1 MVNWASGQID
11 YQYDQTG
18 NQRLGVGR
26 LTTITETG
34 THLAALSSGIE
45 TRYYYDLRGNVVR
58 QEGNVGGYAYSVG
71 YRWDLADHLT
81 GITYPDGREISYGRN
96 GVGQIGSVQS
106 SDGIPAVTLAGT
118 ISHAPFGGPSGWQF
132 WNQQTV
138 SVGRDTKYRITT
150 LQSSKASPV
159 VVAQDLTLTYNTAN
173 LVTVITD
180 NTAALSESFGYDK
193 LYRLVNSTGSY
204 GALVWKYDA
213 TGNRTKQTLNTTVS
227 NLAYPATNNRLTS
240 VGSLTRQYDAAGNL
254 TQELRSDGSTRSYA
268 YNALGR
274 LSAVTRTV
282 GGSGAMPVASYYHNA
297 LGQRVA
303 KYVAASGQWTY
314 YVYDLDG
321 KLLLEQPG
329 NSTAHRDYVYLDALP
344 LALIDV
350 PVNPATQ
357 ATKAYAI
364 HTDHLGTPMRLT
376 DTTGTVVWALDSTPF
391 DAIHGAFG
399 LPNED
404 VDLNGISIT
413 YNARFPGQYF
423 DAETGLNYNY
433 FRDYDPGT
441 GRYIESDP
449 IGLEG
454 GLNTYAYA
462 GSNPLVYI
470 DPDGLLFG
478 IPAGES
484 YGDSA
489 AEYWA
494 NRAEET
500 GNWAYHIPG
509 AVAAL
514 WTPCTSD
521 KTFLTLA
528 GGYAARIFG
537 PFTTRGAPRFIA
549 RYRKYIRYD
558 RSHHGKPPGWDGEIP
573 KWWRNRAPSVDP
585 KPVTPPP
592 VDSPES
598 SDCGCSN

>member
-1 MVNWASGQID
+1 M
-11 YQYDQTG
+11 
-18 NQRLGVGR
+18 
-26 LTTITETG
+26 
-34 THLAALSSGIE
+34 
-45 TRYYYDLRGNVVR
+45 
-58 QEGNVGGYAYSVG
+58 
-71 YRWDLADHLT
+71 
-81 GITYPDGREISYGRN
+81 
-96 GVGQIGSVQS
+96 QS

-132 WNQQTV
+132 WNQQSV
-138 SVGRDTKYRITT
+138 SVGRDPKYRITR
-150 LQSSKASPV
+150 LQSSQAPAGA
-159 VVAQDLTLTYNTAN
+159 VAQDLTLTYNTAN

-321 KLLLEQPG
+321 KLLVEQPG

-404 VDLNGISIT
+404 VDLNGTSIT

-441 GRYIESDP
+441 GRYIQSDP
-449 IGLEG
+449 IGLAG
-454 GLNTYAYA
+454 GLNTYGYV
-462 GSNPLVYI
+462 GGNPLSAI
-470 DPDGLLFG
+470 DPFGLQTANSLTNVCARDPFH
-478 IPAGES
+478 PAC
-484 YGDSA
+484 SA
-489 AEYWA
+489 GAAGHASGATNTAGVSLWCLLSGSCQTNEK
-494 NRAEET
+494 AEECPENPPPIPDNWGASPGEGWEWKGKGQPESGK
-500 GNWAYHIPG
+500 GNWVNPETGQKIHPDAHHLPPKG
-509 AVAAL
+509 PH
-514 WTPCTSD
+514 WG
-521 KTFLTLA
+521 LTNPD
-528 GGYAARIFG
+528 GTKWDYF
-537 PFTTRGAPRFIA
+537 PNT
-549 RYRKYIRYD
+549 
-558 RSHHGKPPGWDGEIP
+558 GKWE
-573 KWWRNRAPSVDP
+573 PS
-585 KPVTPPP
+585 K
-592 VDSPES
+592 
-598 SDCGCSN
+598 

>member
-1 MVNWASGQID
+1 M
-11 YQYDQTG
+11 
-18 NQRLGVGR
+18 
-26 LTTITETG
+26 
-34 THLAALSSGIE
+34 
-45 TRYYYDLRGNVVR
+45 
-58 QEGNVGGYAYSVG
+58 
-71 YRWDLADHLT
+71 
-81 GITYPDGREISYGRN
+81 
-96 GVGQIGSVQS
+96 QS

-138 SVGRDTKYRITT
+138 SVGRDPKYRITR
-150 LQSSKASPV
+150 LQSSQAPAGA
-159 VVAQDLTLTYNTAN
+159 VAQDLTLTYNTAN

-227 NLAYPATNNRLTS
+227 NLAYPTTNNRLTS

-254 TQELRSDGSTRSYA
+254 RQELRSDGSTRSYA

-321 KLLLEQPG
+321 KLLVEQPG

-350 PVNPATQ
+350 PVNPTTQ

-404 VDLNGISIT
+404 VDLNGISTT

-423 DAETGLNYNY
+423 DVETGLNYNY
-433 FRDYDPGT
+433 FRDYDPSI
-441 GRYIESDP
+441 GRYIQSDP
-449 IGLEG
+449 IGLAG
-454 GLNTYAYA
+454 GLNTYGYV
-462 GSNPLVYI
+462 GGNPLRSS
-470 DPDGLLFG
+470 DPSGLLTWTGTQTGGAFFT
-478 IPAGES
+478 AGVYFFNLTSECVN
-484 YGDSA
+484 GQRGHVRVTFVGAGLGLGVNVSA
-489 AEYWA
+489 TASSAGFKDPYLFINPSSFNGEGWIA
-494 NRAEET
+494 SA
-500 GNWAYHIPG
+500 GVALPG
-509 AVAAL
+509 AATPAVAVGAAL
-514 WTPCTSD
+514 AGHPIKPQDVGASIGATKLGEAGRYGIGPQAGFEFSIGALYGTS
-521 KTFLTLA
+521 T
-528 GGYAARIFG
+528 
-537 PFTTRGAPRFIA
+537 
-549 RYRKYIRYD
+549 
-558 RSHHGKPPGWDGEIP
+558 
-573 KWWRNRAPSVDP
+573 
-585 KPVTPPP
+585 VT
-592 VDSPES
+592 S
-598 SDCGCSN
+598 SSITNDCNCQR

>member
-1 MVNWASGQID
+1 M
-11 YQYDQTG
+11 
-18 NQRLGVGR
+18 
-26 LTTITETG
+26 
-34 THLAALSSGIE
+34 
-45 TRYYYDLRGNVVR
+45 
-58 QEGNVGGYAYSVG
+58 
-71 YRWDLADHLT
+71 
-81 GITYPDGREISYGRN
+81 
-96 GVGQIGSVQS
+96 QS

-132 WNQQTV
+132 WNQQNM
-138 SVGRDTKYRITT
+138 SIGRDTKYRITT

-227 NLAYPATNNRLTS
+227 NLAYPTTNNRLTS

-321 KLLLEQPG
+321 KLLVEQPG

-376 DTTGTVVWALDSTPF
+376 ATNGTVVWALDSTPF
-391 DAIHGAFG
+391 DAIHDAFG

-404 VDLNGISIT
+404 VDLNGTSIT

-441 GRYIESDP
+441 GRYIQSDP
-449 IGLEG
+449 IGLAG

-462 GSNPLVYI
+462 YQNPLSYT
-470 DPDGLLFG
+470 DPDGQIPVVPILVWGARAAGVAYSAYEGYMAREAYEKAQACSRQRAYDQAEANSTTESGEGLTPGQQADYGAQGVRNAGREIGEYGASAARGVAAAVFAGLRSPGWRGVGFVGFGAGVLFG
-478 IPAGES
+478 PSNLDCTCGE
-484 YGDSA
+484 A
-489 AEYWA
+489 Q
-494 NRAEET
+494 
-500 GNWAYHIPG
+500 
-509 AVAAL
+509 
-514 WTPCTSD
+514 
-521 KTFLTLA
+521 
-528 GGYAARIFG
+528 
-537 PFTTRGAPRFIA
+537 
-549 RYRKYIRYD
+549 
-558 RSHHGKPPGWDGEIP
+558 
-573 KWWRNRAPSVDP
+573 
-585 KPVTPPP
+585 
-592 VDSPES
+592 
-598 SDCGCSN
+598 

>member
-1 MVNWASGQID
+1 MPIW
-11 YQYDQTG
+11 
-18 NQRLGVGR
+18 
-26 LTTITETG
+26 
-34 THLAALSSGIE
+34 
-45 TRYYYDLRGNVVR
+45 
-58 QEGNVGGYAYSVG
+58 
-71 YRWDLADHLT
+71 
-81 GITYPDGREISYGRN
+81 TYPDGREISYGRN

-132 WNQQTV
+132 WNQQSV
-138 SVGRDTKYRITT
+138 SVGRDPKYRITR
-150 LQSSKASPV
+150 LQSSQAPAG

-254 TQELRSDGSTRSYA
+254 RQELRSDGSTRSYA

-321 KLLLEQPG
+321 KLLVEQPG
-329 NSTAHRDYVYLDALP
+329 NSTAHRDHVYLDALP

-376 DTTGTVVWALDSTPF
+376 DTTGAVVWALDSTPF

-404 VDLNGISIT
+404 VDLNGTSIT

-433 FRDYDPGT
+433 FRDYDPTT

-449 IGLEG
+449 IGLAG
-454 GLNTYAYA
+454 GLNTYGYVGGNPLGYYDPYGLFGWSDMPLLPQEVVDFSAGLGDALLFGFGDDLRYALNVDGGVNECSIAYDAGWYASLIAGGGRLAYA
-462 GSNPLVYI
+462 GLAKGGSMVI
-470 DPDGLLFG
+470 R
-478 IPAGES
+478 
-484 YGDSA
+484 SA
-489 AEYWA
+489 
-494 NRAEET
+494 
-500 GNWAYHIPG
+500 
-509 AVAAL
+509 
-514 WTPCTSD
+514 
-521 KTFLTLA
+521 
-528 GGYAARIFG
+528 
-537 PFTTRGAPRFIA
+537 
-549 RYRKYIRYD
+549 
-558 RSHHGKPPGWDGEIP
+558 
-573 KWWRNRAPSVDP
+573 
-585 KPVTPPP
+585 
-592 VDSPES
+592 
-598 SDCGCSN
+598 

>member
-11 YQYDQTG
+11 
-18 NQRLGVGR
+18 
-26 LTTITETG
+26 
-34 THLAALSSGIE
+34 
-45 TRYYYDLRGNVVR
+45 
-58 QEGNVGGYAYSVG
+58 
-71 YRWDLADHLT
+71 
-81 GITYPDGREISYGRN
+81 
-96 GVGQIGSVQS
+96 
-106 SDGIPAVTLAGT
+106 PAVTLAGT

-132 WNQQTV
+132 WNQQSV
-138 SVGRDTKYRITT
+138 SVGRDPKYRITR
-150 LQSSKASPV
+150 LQSSQAPAGA
-159 VVAQDLTLTYNTAN
+159 VAQDLTLTYNTAN

-254 TQELRSDGSTRSYA
+254 RQELRSDGSTRSYA
-268 YNALGR
+268 YNAMNR

-321 KLLLEQPG
+321 KLLVEQPG

-399 LPNED
+399 LPSED

-433 FRDYDPGT
+433 FRDYDPTT

-449 IGLEG
+449 IGLAG
-454 GLNTYAYA
+454 GLNTYAYV
-462 GSNPLVYI
+462 GGNPLRYTDSLGLVAEVCVRPTQGYVI
-470 DPDGLLFG
+470 PGQHCFVRYNGNNADTSSFDLNGVHPDPA
-478 IPAGES
+478 PAEATS
-484 YGDSA
+484 CTK
-489 AEYWA
+489 AEGRDDDDCVKREYQKCE
-494 NRAEET
+494 NYHFT
-500 GNWAYHIPG
+500 GNNCCHCAENALKACGQSIPTKAWPNYPFNPG
-509 AVAAL
+509 
-514 WTPCTSD
+514 PHP
-521 KTFLTLA
+521 
-528 GGYAARIFG
+528 GEPGYQ
-537 PFTTRGAPRFIA
+537 P
-549 RYRKYIRYD
+549 
-558 RSHHGKPPGWDGEIP
+558 
-573 KWWRNRAPSVDP
+573 
-585 KPVTPPP
+585 
-592 VDSPES
+592 
-598 SDCGCSN
+598 